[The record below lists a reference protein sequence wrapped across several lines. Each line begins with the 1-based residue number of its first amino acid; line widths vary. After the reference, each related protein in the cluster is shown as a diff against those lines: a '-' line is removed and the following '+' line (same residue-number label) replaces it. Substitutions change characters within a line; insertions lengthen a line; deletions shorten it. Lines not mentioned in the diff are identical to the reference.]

1 MVWDQKNSAQLRIMI
16 VKVYYYLLLIINLQ
30 DNAWQIN
37 LITWFQDPRKTLELF
52 ESIFLSSYSITYLN
66 RMSSD
71 SGRAKGSDEIRKK
84 KVVLCNKQKNHPEL
98 FGEKQK
104 HWY

>member
-1 MVWDQKNSAQLRIMI
+1 
-16 VKVYYYLLLIINLQ
+16 
-30 DNAWQIN
+30 
-37 LITWFQDPRKTLELF
+37 
-52 ESIFLSSYSITYLN
+52 
-66 RMSSD
+66 MSSD